1 METVYQAFSAAVE
14 RFTDNAFLCVPALT
28 GRDYLPDGTEQ
39 SYGAAA
45 EAVERLRHRYASAG
59 YGCGHRVALLLG
71 NRPEFLAHYL
81 ALNAVGASIVPVNPD
96 YQHSEMLFQLE
107 HSEAELAICS
117 TDRIADMVAVT
128 RACANPV
135 HVLDVDALPTSFP
148 EPATALTDVLAN
160 EGSECA
166 LLYTSGTTGRP
177 KGCILTNEYF
187 MTAGRWYLDL
197 GGLMTF
203 GEGQERVLNPLPLF
217 HMNALAITV
226 TGTILSGNCLIT
238 PDRFHP
244 KTWWQDVAA
253 TRATAIHYLGVV
265 PAILL
270 NQPRDKIERTHCVR
284 FGVGA
289 GVDPRHHEEFER
301 RFGFPLLEVWGMTE
315 TGRIFC
321 DCVEPRHVGTRAFG
335 RPRNG
340 LQVRIVDPTGRDVAP
355 DQEGELIVRFTGPD
369 PRKGFFAGYLKNEKE
384 TELAW
389 RGGWFHTGD
398 VVIQDADGMLRFVD
412 RMKNI
417 VRRSGE
423 NISAA
428 EVEAVLQEHESIAQA
443 AVVAVLDEIRE
454 EEVLACVVPLPG
466 VEVTEAFAHELIDW
480 CLTRLAYFKA
490 PGYLIFCESLPTTG
504 TQKVQKSQI
513 FEIGTDPRR
522 APGCLDLRE
531 RKRNKRR

>member
-1 METVYQAFSAAVE
+1 METVFQAFSAAVE
-14 RFTDNAFLCVPALT
+14 RFAENAFLCVPALA
-28 GRDYLPDGTEQ
+28 GRDYLPNGVEQ
-39 SYGAAA
+39 SYGATA
-45 EAVERLRHRYASAG
+45 EAVERLRLRYASAG
-59 YGCGHRVALLLG
+59 YGRGHRVALLLG

-107 HSEAELAICS
+107 HSEAELAVCS
-117 TDRIADMVAVT
+117 ADRIADMEAVAE
-128 RACANPV
+128 ACANPV
-135 HVLDVDALPTSFP
+135 HVLDADVLPNSFP
-148 EPATALTDVLAN
+148 EPVSTATAVLADM
-160 EGSECA
+160 STECA
-166 LLYTSGTTGRP
+166 LLYTSGTTGPP

-197 GGLMTF
+197 GGLMAF
-203 GEGQERVLNPLPLF
+203 GEGRERILNPLPLF

-226 TGTILSGNCLIT
+226 TGTILSGNCLIA

-244 KTWWQDVAA
+244 KTWWQDVAV

-270 NQPRDKIERTHCVR
+270 NQPPDENELAHGVR

-289 GVDPRHHEEFER
+289 GVDPKHHEEFEE

-315 TGRIFC
+315 TGRIIC
-321 DCVEPRHVGTRAFG
+321 DCIEPRQVGSRAFG
-335 RPRNG
+335 RPRDG
-340 LQVRIVDPTGRDVAP
+340 FQARVVDSTDLEVAP
-355 DQEGELIVRFTGPD
+355 DEEGELVVRFAGSD
-369 PRKGFFAGYLKNEKE
+369 PRKGFFAGYLKNENE

-389 RGGWFHTGD
+389 RDGWFHTGD
-398 VVIQDADGMLRFVD
+398 VVTQDCGGVLHFVD

-428 EVEAVLQEHESIAQA
+428 EVEAVLQEHDNVAQA
-443 AVVAVLDEIRE
+443 AVVAVPDEIRE
-454 EEVLACVVPLPG
+454 EEVLACIVLPPG
-466 VEVTEAFAHELIDW
+466 VEETDALAHKLFEW

-490 PGYLIFCESLPTTG
+490 PGYLIFRDSLPTTG
-504 TQKVQKSQI
+504 TQKVQKAQI
-513 FEIGTDPRR
+513 FEPGIDPRQIS
-522 APGCLDLRE
+522 GCIDLRG
-531 RKRNKRR
+531 RKRKMRR

>member
-14 RFTDNAFLCVPALT
+14 RFTENTFLCVPALA
-28 GRDYLPDGTEQ
+28 GRDYLPEGLEQ
-39 SYGAAA
+39 SYGATA
-45 EAVERLRHRYASAG
+45 EAVERLRSRYASAG
-59 YGCGHRVALLLG
+59 YGSGHRVALLLG
-71 NRPEFLAHYL
+71 NRPEFLAHYI

-117 TDRIADMVAVT
+117 ADRVADMEAIAHA
-128 RACANPV
+128 RARAL
-135 HVLDVDALPTSFP
+135 HVLDVEALPDSFP
-148 EPATALTDVLAN
+148 EPATPAVSIPADKNA
-160 EGSECA
+160 ECA

-177 KGCILTNEYF
+177 KGCILTNDYF
-187 MTAGRWYLDL
+187 MTAGRWYLEL

-226 TGTILSGNCLIT
+226 TGMILSGNCLIA

-244 KTWWQDVAA
+244 RMWWQDVVV

-270 NQPRDKIERTHCVR
+270 NQPPDMNERAHCVR

-289 GVDPRHHEEFER
+289 GVDPKHHEAFES

-321 DCVEPRHVGTRAFG
+321 DCVEPRLPGSRAFG
-335 RPRNG
+335 RPRNNF
-340 LQVRIVDPTGRDVAP
+340 QARVVDSTDTDVALRE
-355 DQEGELIVRFTGPD
+355 EGELVVRLGGPD
-369 PRKGFFAGYLKNEKE
+369 PRKGFFSGYLKDDKE
-384 TELAW
+384 TESAW
-389 RGGWFHTGD
+389 RDGWFHTGD
-398 VVIQDADGMLRFVD
+398 VVTQDTDGMFHFVD

-423 NISAA
+423 NISAT
-428 EVEAVLQEHESIAQA
+428 EVEAVLQEHESVAQA
-443 AVVAVLDEIRE
+443 AVLAVPDEIRE
-454 EEVLACVVPLPG
+454 EEVLACIVPLPG
-466 VEVTEAFAHELIDW
+466 ALVTGALADELIDW

-490 PGYLIFCESLPTTG
+490 PGYLVFRDSLPTTG

-513 FEIGTDPRR
+513 FEPEIDPRQM
-522 APGCLDLRE
+522 PDCLDLRG
-531 RKRNKRR
+531 RKRKKRH